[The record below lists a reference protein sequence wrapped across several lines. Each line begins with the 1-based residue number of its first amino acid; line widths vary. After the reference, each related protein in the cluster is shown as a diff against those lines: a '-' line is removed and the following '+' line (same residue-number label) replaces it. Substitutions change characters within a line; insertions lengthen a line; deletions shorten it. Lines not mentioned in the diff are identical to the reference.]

1 MAWDSSNQRDDSG
14 NQQVIAVTSGK
25 GGVGKSTLCVLLGL
39 GDVKRG
45 KRVLLI
51 EFDAGLRGLDL
62 MLGIGDQVV
71 YDLGDLLEGRCTIRK
86 AILESPLHENLHAIV
101 APISLESPLNLEDVQ
116 LLIDGLRG
124 HFDRLILD
132 MPAGLGIST
141 RIAGKMADLSLIVV
155 TPDPVCVRDGTQMV
169 QALERNGFLHHRLV
183 INRVEEKML
192 KRAVLPD
199 LDAVI
204 DGVGSQLIGVFPSMA
219 EIPMQMSRGLPLRS
233 NHLALRIADAVSRRM
248 DGEYVPLVFP

>member
-1 MAWDSSNQRDDSG
+1 MAWDSSNHLDDSEL
-14 NQQVIAVTSGK
+14 QQVVAITSGK
-25 GGVGKSTLCVLLGL
+25 GGVGKSTLSVLLGL
-39 GDVKRG
+39 GDVQRG

-86 AILESPLHENLHAIV
+86 AILESPLHENLNAIV

-132 MPAGLGIST
+132 MPAGLGLSAQIT
-141 RIAGKMADLSLIVV
+141 GRTADLALVVV
-155 TPDPVCVRDGTQMV
+155 TPDPVCVRDGAQMA
-169 QALERNGFLHHRLV
+169 QALERNGFRNHRLL

-192 KRAVLPD
+192 KRAVLAD

-204 DGVGSQLIGVFPSMA
+204 DGVGSQLIGVFPSME
-219 EIPMQMSRGLPLRS
+219 EIPMRMTRGLSLRP
-233 NHLALRIADAVSRRM
+233 NHPALRIAEAVSRRM